1 MQKEILELHKTLK
14 ECILTD
20 SQRVAIRNEIGELED
35 QVALLDFQE
44 CEDIDYGYHAQYDFW
59 HKSLVIKGLGEPGC
73 RKSLNISHLHKYLC
87 EHKKAPEGAS
97 YLSDSYFTPPTSYKR
112 QRPKARTLLAQL
124 SS

>member
-1 MQKEILELHKTLK
+1 MQKEILELHKALK

-59 HKSLVIKGLGEPGC
+59 HKFLVIKGLGEPGC

-87 EHKKAPEGAS
+87 EHKKSPRGGLAIWVIAISP
-97 YLSDSYFTPPTSYKR
+97 
-112 QRPKARTLLAQL
+112 RPHHIKDKDPRREHY
-124 SS
+124 